1 MIWKGTPMV
10 SALPGALIFSR
21 PCNLPDRESELPGL
35 RPRRSIRAAPV
46 QGEGLRTPESGSSKL
61 AWLAGLI
68 KGRHGGVGLERVE
81 VRATRLL
88 GPVDQLRD
96 AGPRRALFTDDSGSS
111 TARFSRRW
119 SSESVPGIGS
129 TTGERPSSQASLE
142 AFPPSPRNGK

>member
-10 SALPGALIFSR
+10 SALPGALVFRR
-21 PCNLPDRESELPGL
+21 PCNLSDRESDSRACGPAVRSELL
-35 RPRRSIRAAPV
+35 QCR
-46 QGEGLRTPESGSSKL
+46 GEFLRTPERGSSEL

-81 VRATRLL
+81 VRATWLL